1 MEKWKKIL
9 YLSLILSFVVCSQ
22 KDEQNNSKS
31 DKIFIEDSTL
41 VAMVNDE
48 PIHYNN
54 VDEAAKQM
62 ILQTGL
68 VNKVDVK
75 DSVIQQQALDWL
87 IANTLLKQEVQKYMI
102 EVKDEEVESAI
113 EIVKKRFPSE
123 EQFLAALQEENITMR
138 KFKENIVLDLKVQKL
153 LEEQVV
159 FQASDVTSEDA
170 KEYYE
175 QNSSK
180 FEEPGGAHARQ
191 ILVRVNNNATEAEQ
205 KKARKKIESV
215 KAKLNQGQSFE
226 ELAKT
231 YSEGPSASRG
241 GNLGYFSRGDM
252 VKEVDEAVFSMNP
265 GDISDIVRTE
275 FGFHLI
281 KLEDF
286 KESKKI
292 PFERV
297 ENDIKNYL
305 IQIKSQ
311 EQFDKFIKKLKEK
324 ATIKMR
330 ENS

>member
-9 YLSLILSFVVCSQ
+9 YLSLILSFVVCSK
-22 KDEQNNSKS
+22 KDEQNSSKL
-31 DKIFIEDSTL
+31 DNIFMEDSTL

-48 PIHYNN
+48 PIHYYN
-54 VDEAAKQM
+54 VDDAVKQM

-68 VNKVDVK
+68 ANKVDVK
-75 DSVIQQQALDWL
+75 DSVIQQKALDWL

-102 EVKDEEVESAI
+102 EVKDEEVDSAI
-113 EIVKKRFPSE
+113 VIVKKRFPSE
-123 EQFLAALQEENITMR
+123 EQFLAALQEENVTTR

-159 FQASDVTSEDA
+159 LQASDITTEDA

-180 FEEPGGAHARQ
+180 FEEPGEAHARQ
-191 ILVRVNNNATEAEQ
+191 ILVRVNKAATEAEA
-205 KKARKKIESV
+205 KKARKKIESI
-215 KAKLNQGQSFE
+215 KEKLNQGQSFE

-231 YSEGPSASRG
+231 NSEGPSASRG
-241 GNLGYFSRGDM
+241 GNLGYFARGDM
-252 VKEVDEAVFSMNP
+252 VKEFDEAVFSMNP
-265 GDISDIVRTE
+265 GDISDIIRTE

-292 PFERV
+292 SFEKV

-305 IQIKSQ
+305 MQIKSQ

-324 ATIKMR
+324 AKIKMR